1 MKNMEQRVAK
11 MERQLNGIEKEM
23 GALARLSEALE
34 NESITPVDEIW
45 QCTKCGSRLG
55 IYDKLE
61 DVLRIRYR
69 DLYAYFTVGV
79 GGRVKIVCRSCSEIN
94 ELTYTDDK
102 NTV

>member
-1 MKNMEQRVAK
+1 MKNADQRLAK
-11 MERQLNGIEKEM
+11 LERQMNGIEKEIE
-23 GALARLSEALE
+23 GLARLSEALE

-45 QCTKCGSRLG
+45 QCNKCGARLG
-55 IYDKLE
+55 IYDKIQ

-79 GGRVKIVCRSCSEIN
+79 GGRVKLVCRSCSEIN